1 MQVTIDI
8 SMYPNREEF
17 IPPIDGFIEKINCFS
32 NHYELRFHF
41 RDKLRHKA
49 KEFTGGLN
57 ILIKRAEREPQTDFG
72 QPGGIH
78 NDY

>member
-1 MQVTIDI
+1 
-8 SMYPNREEF
+8 
-17 IPPIDGFIEKINCFS
+17 
-32 NHYELRFHF
+32 
-41 RDKLRHKA
+41 LRHKA